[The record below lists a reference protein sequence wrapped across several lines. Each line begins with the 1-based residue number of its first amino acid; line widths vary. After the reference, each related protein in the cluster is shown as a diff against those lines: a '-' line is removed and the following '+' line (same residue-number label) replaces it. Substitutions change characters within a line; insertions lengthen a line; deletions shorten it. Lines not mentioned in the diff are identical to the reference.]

1 MARLDP
7 PLPLP
12 LSPAQKRVARSFSG
26 KLEAIGVTLVWREG
40 LALAHSAPAVLV
52 QRKTCS
58 LALLQVCLKQDSN
71 KFNTSSEQEMVQS
84 YLEVS
89 PYYSQRQMTIVKIHN
104 CRLLMLSFFLPSF
117 PGSSSYNKFSV
128 IFNCS
133 CMA

>member
-89 PYYSQRQMTIVKIHN
+89 HFRQRQMTIVKIHN

-128 IFNCS
+128 IFC